1 MAMKRRDFNH
11 LVLASAGLSPILARS
26 SFAQMSAEELQTTP
40 PKAATPSIII
50 KNSPRT
56 YNQVNVPRKYTAGR
70 RRFTVYWTWSYP
82 WEANRDVTQ
91 LDNRFS
97 TMTEVRRVGWPHYE
111 TPEWSERQ
119 FLQGISGTLE
129 LFHLSTVRFQNLVG
143 ESTGQPVV
151 VYQRIDQAGQR
162 LPLDEQVL
170 GDTDTMMVFG
180 LDHMVTEQEASADEI
195 EAVRKFLTR
204 EGTCLIIGPHHD
216 VGVSN
221 DPAERQMEY
230 AHHGDPLVPRQQRFG
245 LYTRSLMKGLG
256 VPVENR
262 WGLRPAR
269 APETNQIAPLT
280 AARDSDARGW
290 LTGVTTFNFHSHLP
304 HYALTTDD
312 TKLIRV
318 LARQPIDMS
327 RPHPFTEAGNREFNS
342 FLWMPPS
349 GARAGDI
356 LLVDSTIFTTLFGG
370 SDSLDRFWSNLA
382 TR

>member
-1 MAMKRRDFNH
+1 MKRRDFNQ
-11 LVLASAGLSPILARS
+11 LVFGAGASAAFSKS
-26 SFAQMSAEELQTTP
+26 SVAQMSVEELQNQP
-40 PKAATPSIII
+40 AKAAAPSIII

-56 YNQVNVPRKYTAGR
+56 YNQVNVPRKYVAGK
-70 RRFTVYWTWSYP
+70 RRFTIYWTWSYP
-82 WEANRDVTQ
+82 WEANRDVTE

-111 TPEWSERQ
+111 KPEWSERE
-119 FLQGISGTLE
+119 FLQGIAGTLE
-129 LFHLSTVRFQNLVG
+129 LFHLSTVRFQNIVG
-143 ESTGQPVV
+143 EATGHPVV

-162 LPLDEQVL
+162 LPLGEEVL

-180 LDHMVTEQEASADEI
+180 LDHMITEQEASAEEI

-204 EGTCLIIGPHHD
+204 EGTCLLIGPHHD
-216 VGVSN
+216 VGMSN

-230 AHHGDPLVPRQQRFG
+230 LHHGDPLVPRQQRFG

-269 APETNQIAPLT
+269 DPETRGIAPLT
-280 AARDSDARGW
+280 AMRDLDARGW

-304 HYALTTDD
+304 HYAPTTDD
-312 TKLIRV
+312 VKIVRV

-327 RPHPFTEAGNREFNS
+327 HPHPFTAAGNREFNS

-349 GARAGDI
+349 GTRAGHI
-356 LLVDSTIFTTLFGG
+356 VLVDLTIFTTLFGG
-370 SDSLDRFWSNLA
+370 TESLDRFWTNLA
-382 TR
+382 TRT

>member
-11 LVLASAGLSPILARS
+11 LVLASAGGLSPILARS

-70 RRFTVYWTWSYP
+70 RRFTIYWTWSYP
-82 WEANRDVTQ
+82 WEANRDVTE

-97 TMTEVRRVGWPHYE
+97 TMTEVRRVAWPYYE
-111 TPEWSERQ
+111 KPEWSERQ
-119 FLQGISGTLE
+119 FLQGIAGTLE

-230 AHHGDPLVPRQQRFG
+230 AHHGESLGAQAATLRPLHALPHE
-245 LYTRSLMKGLG
+245 GLG
-256 VPVENR
+256 CAGGESV
-262 WGLRPAR
+262 GS
-269 APETNQIAPLT
+269 AP
-280 AARDSDARGW
+280 R
-290 LTGVTTFNFHSHLP
+290 
-304 HYALTTDD
+304 
-312 TKLIRV
+312 
-318 LARQPIDMS
+318 
-327 RPHPFTEAGNREFNS
+327 
-342 FLWMPPS
+342 
-349 GARAGDI
+349 ARAGDEPGCAI
-356 LLVDSTIFTTLFGG
+356 NRRARLRRPRMAYRRDDIQL
-370 SDSLDRFWSNLA
+370 SLTPAALRSNDGRCEINSRPGA
-382 TR
+382 TAH